1 MEACFGQQI
10 DNLIKKGPRKSIM
23 DRYQS
28 DVPRFNG
35 APHYASAAPY
45 HTEHPP
51 YESRHGFRDP
61 DPRSTHAYLVG
72 GGIASLA
79 AAASLIHDAN
89 IPAAQVHILES
100 STLTG
105 GSMDGAGSPET
116 GYILRGGRMLNF
128 SYRCLYELLS
138 TIPSLTDPKITVMD
152 EINMFNA
159 VQGNRTHANARIVK
173 GPGEYSDA
181 RPRLADASDFGL
193 SVTDRMN
200 LLEMTEKSEKRLGRL
215 KIEECF
221 SDAFFHTNFW
231 IMWATM

>member
-1 MEACFGQQI
+1 
-10 DNLIKKGPRKSIM
+10 M

-221 SDAFFHTNFW
+221 SEAFFHTNFW